1 MIDSGLSAK
10 ITSAQVGNRSRG
22 SFALDSEQDKDNDE
36 IRDDPWQPQKEGKG
50 NPDGFQK
57 KVMEGIDRAQIISGE
72 WRMIEENCVLV
83 GPFQSLTGQR
93 LAENIESQNVVRTE
107 GIPCNQKLCDERD
120 SRGNKNS
127 LTAIG
132 ATIAN
137 RLLRRRDRYF
147 TGNGERCGHG

>member
-1 MIDSGLSAK
+1 MTTKSAT
-10 ITSAQVGNRSRG
+10 IPGNRRR
-22 SFALDSEQDKDNDE
+22 K
-36 IRDDPWQPQKEGKG
+36 GKVI
-50 NPDGFQK
+50 PIAPKK

-83 GPFQSLTGQR
+83 GPFQSVIGQR
-93 LAENIESQNVVRTE
+93 LAENIESHNIVGTE
-107 GIPCNQKLCDERD
+107 GIPRNQKLCDERD
-120 SRGNKNS
+120 SRGNKNN